1 MVLRS
6 SECGYDLEIGSCCDI
21 RTFGLIDILVRL
33 PIMNLPPNFNV
44 LVEQIDRE
52 IENLDTELSE
62 AIQLVRARITLFPN
76 NVSSI
81 QLFALLNNYAL
92 FSDNT
97 RRRIQETIRYLNTN
111 EPLSSQDI
119 EEAGEDLSEQLGR
132 ILEAKIVV
140 SNIKKRLER

>member
-6 SECGYDLEIGSCCDI
+6 SEYGYDLEIRSCCDI

-33 PIMNLPPNFNV
+33 SIMNLPPNFNV

-52 IENLDTELSE
+52 IDNLDTELSE

-76 NVSSI
+76 NVNSI

-97 RRRIQETIRYLNTN
+97 RRRIQETIRYLTTN
-111 EPLSSQDI
+111 EMLSSKDI

-132 ILEAKIVV
+132 ILEAKI
-140 SNIKKRLER
+140 L